1 LLCLKVF
8 LWAVQ
13 IEVQIMKQ
21 RRRSK
26 GEGSVYQRRDGKWC
40 AQLNGTYKYAKTE
53 EAAKA
58 RLYQM
63 LAGVEESKP
72 QNITVATLIDKWFDY
87 QAPSLKPSTIK
98 RYREAE

>member
-1 LLCLKVF
+1 
-8 LWAVQ
+8 
-13 IEVQIMKQ
+13 MKQ

-72 QNITVATLIDKWFDY
+72 LSTTL
-87 QAPSLKPSTIK
+87 
-98 RYREAE
+98 